1 MGTETDKA
9 ALDKKARDLQAAA
22 DEARMEAETHQRNVS
37 KVERSKKKA
46 EKAANLQREETERE
60 RLPVL
65 LMLLNSLP
73 LRMKFAVSKLNSLT
87 NKLKMSQL
95 LIKREKPKLIWL
107 LPNAKLELL
116 KLKLMKL
123 EKIWNANE
131 NAKLIA
137 RERWPPCLINLYIL
151 IHK

>member
-1 MGTETDKA
+1 MGKQEWK
-9 ALDKKARDLQAAA
+9 LKLIKEMSL
-22 DEARMEAETHQRNVS
+22 
-37 KVERSKKKA
+37 KVEPLKRRLKRLPTCNVKKL
-46 EKAANLQREETERE
+46 NVND
-60 RLPVL
+60 LPVL

-116 KLKLMKL
+116 NLKLMKP